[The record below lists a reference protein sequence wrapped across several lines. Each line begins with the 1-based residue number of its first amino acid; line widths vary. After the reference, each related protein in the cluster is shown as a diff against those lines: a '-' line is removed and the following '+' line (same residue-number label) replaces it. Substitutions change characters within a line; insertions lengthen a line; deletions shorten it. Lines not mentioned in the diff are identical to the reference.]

1 MALTSATTAAAT
13 AAAAAEPVRPARV
26 SGIDK
31 TERRRVELAESAL
44 KTLGELGYARTSLR
58 EIANN
63 SEFTHGVVHYYFRD
77 KIDLISYCVRYYK
90 TKCAQRYD
98 EVVETATSADQLAA
112 GFLGKMTQT
121 LVEETAMHRLWYD
134 LRAQSMFEEQL
145 RDDVAAIDQLLE
157 QMIWRILTRYADLT
171 GSTPTVD
178 APTAY
183 ALIDGLFEQAVVAYA
198 AAPEKSADLLTD
210 RVKQVLPKLV
220 TG

>member
-1 MALTSATTAAAT
+1 MVAVAS
-13 AAAAAEPVRPARV
+13 AAEEQPARV

-31 TERRRVELAESAL
+31 IERRRVALAESAL

-90 TKCAQRYD
+90 TKCARRYD
-98 EVVETATSADQLAA
+98 EVVETASSADELAA
-112 GFLGKMTQT
+112 GFLGRMTQT
-121 LVEETAMHRLWYD
+121 LVEETPMHKLWYD

-145 RDDVAAIDQLLE
+145 RADVEAIDKLLE
-157 QMIWRILTRYADLT
+157 EMIWRILTRYAELT
-171 GSTPTVD
+171 GATPAVD

-183 ALIDGLFEQAVVAYA
+183 ALVDGLFEQAVVGYA
-198 AAPEKSADLLTD
+198 ANPEKVPDLLAD
-210 RVKQVLPKLV
+210 RIKQVLPKLIAA
-220 TG
+220 

>member
-1 MALTSATTAAAT
+1 MVAVTSAS
-13 AAAAAEPVRPARV
+13 AAEQERPARV

-31 TERRRVELAESAL
+31 IERRRVALAESAL

-90 TKCAQRYD
+90 TKCARRYD
-98 EVVETATSADQLAA
+98 EVVETATSAEELAT

-121 LVEETAMHRLWYD
+121 LVEETPMHKLWYD

-145 RDDVAAIDQLLE
+145 RPDVEAIDKLLE
-157 QMIWRILTRYADLT
+157 EMIWRILSRYADLT
-171 GSTPTVD
+171 GTIPTVD

-183 ALIDGLFEQAVVAYA
+183 ALVDGLFEQAVVGYA
-198 AAPEKSADLLTD
+198 ANPDKTPALLTD
-210 RVKQVLPKLV
+210 RIMQVLPKLV
-220 TG
+220 AA

>member
-1 MALTSATTAAAT
+1 MTSAADVTPD
-13 AAAAAEPVRPARV
+13 ERPARI

-31 TERRRVELAESAL
+31 IERRRIALAESAL

-90 TKCAQRYD
+90 TKCARRYD
-98 EVVETATSADQLAA
+98 EVVETATSAEELAT

-121 LVEETAMHRLWYD
+121 LVEETPMHKLWYD

-145 RDDVAAIDQLLE
+145 REAVTYIDKTLE
-157 QMIWRILTRYADLT
+157 EMIWRVVTRYAELAGRPAT
-171 GSTPTVD
+171 LPPSM
-178 APTAY
+178 AY
-183 ALIDGLFEQAVVAYA
+183 GVLDGLFQQALLAFVSGHAEVLDALASQVRTVMPLMLA
-198 AAPEKSADLLTD
+198 AA
-210 RVKQVLPKLV
+210 
-220 TG
+220 

>member
-1 MALTSATTAAAT
+1 MSLTSAD
-13 AAAAAEPVRPARV
+13 AAEPARPARV

-31 TERRRVELAESAL
+31 IERRRIALAESAL

-77 KIDLISYCVRYYK
+77 KIDLISYCVRHYK

-98 EVVETATSADQLAA
+98 EVVETAESADELAV

-145 RDDVAAIDQLLE
+145 RADVTAIDELLE
-157 QMIWRILTRYADLT
+157 QMIWRILNRYADLAG
-171 GSTPTVD
+171 GSPTVD
-178 APTAY
+178 SPTAY
-183 ALIDGLFEQAVVAYA
+183 ALVDGLFEQAVVGYA
-198 AAPEKSADLLTD
+198 ADPEKVPDLLAG
-210 RVKQVLPKLV
+210 RVRQVLPKLIAA
-220 TG
+220 

>member
-1 MALTSATTAAAT
+1 MALTSADA
-13 AAAAAEPVRPARV
+13 PRPARV

-31 TERRRVELAESAL
+31 IERRRVALAESAL

-98 EVVETATSADQLAA
+98 EVVETATSADELAV

-121 LVEETAMHRLWYD
+121 LVEETPMHRLWYD

-157 QMIWRILTRYADLT
+157 QMIWRILTRYAELI
-171 GSTPTVD
+171 GGTPTVD

-183 ALIDGLFEQAVVAYA
+183 ALIDGLFEQAVVGYA
-198 AAPEKSADLLTD
+198 ADPDRVPDLLTD
-210 RVKQVLPKLV
+210 RVSQVLPKLIAA
-220 TG
+220 

>member
-1 MALTSATTAAAT
+1 VIAVAS
-13 AAAAAEPVRPARV
+13 AAEERPARV

-31 TERRRVELAESAL
+31 IERRRVALAESAL

-90 TKCAQRYD
+90 TKCARRYD
-98 EVVETATSADQLAA
+98 EVVETATSAEELAA

-121 LVEETAMHRLWYD
+121 LVEETPMHKLWYD

-145 RDDVAAIDQLLE
+145 RPDVEAIDQLLE
-157 QMIWRILTRYADLT
+157 EMIWRLLARYADLT
-171 GSTPTVD
+171 GTTPAVD

-183 ALIDGLFEQAVVAYA
+183 ALVDGLFEQAVVGYA
-198 AAPEKSADLLTD
+198 ANPEKVPDLLTG
-210 RVKQVLPKLV
+210 RIMQVLPKLV
-220 TG
+220 AP

>member
-1 MALTSATTAAAT
+1 MTAISANA
-13 AAAAAEPVRPARV
+13 PDPDRPARV

-31 TERRRVELAESAL
+31 IERRRIALAESAL

-98 EVVETATSADQLAA
+98 EVVETATSADELAV

-121 LVEETAMHRLWYD
+121 LVEETPMHRLWYD
-134 LRAQSMFEEQL
+134 LRAQSMFE
-145 RDDVAAIDQLLE
+145 D
-157 QMIWRILTRYADLT
+157 
-171 GSTPTVD
+171 
-178 APTAY
+178 
-183 ALIDGLFEQAVVAYA
+183 
-198 AAPEKSADLLTD
+198 
-210 RVKQVLPKLV
+210 
-220 TG
+220 

>member
-1 MALTSATTAAAT
+1 VVVAVTSAS
-13 AAAAAEPVRPARV
+13 AAEQERPARV

-31 TERRRVELAESAL
+31 IERRRVALAESAL

-90 TKCAQRYD
+90 TKCARRYD
-98 EVVETATSADQLAA
+98 EVVETATSGEELVT
-112 GFLGKMTQT
+112 GFLAKMTQT
-121 LVEETAMHRLWYD
+121 LVEETPMHKLWYD

-145 RDDVAAIDQLLE
+145 RPDVEAIDKLLE
-157 QMIWRILTRYADLT
+157 EMIWRILGRYADLT
-171 GSTPTVD
+171 ATTPTVD

-183 ALIDGLFEQAVVAYA
+183 ALVDGLFEQAVVGYA
-198 AAPEKSADLLTD
+198 ANPDKTPDLLTD
-210 RVKQVLPKLV
+210 RLLQVLPKLV
-220 TG
+220 GTV

>member
-1 MALTSATTAAAT
+1 MAISLTSDAAGSG
-13 AAAAAEPVRPARV
+13 PGSVRPARV

-31 TERRRVELAESAL
+31 IERRRVALAESAL

-77 KIDLISYCVRYYK
+77 KIDLISYCVRHYK

-98 EVVETATSADQLAA
+98 EVVETAASADDLAV

-121 LVEETAMHRLWYD
+121 LVEETPMHRLWYD
-134 LRAQSMFEEQL
+134 LRAQSMFEDQL

-157 QMIWRILTRYADLT
+157 QMIWRILTRYADLVG
-171 GSTPTVD
+171 GSPTVD

-183 ALIDGLFEQAVVAYA
+183 ALIDGLFEQAVVNYA
-198 AAPEKSADLLTD
+198 ADPDGVPDQLAD
-210 RVKQVLPKLV
+210 RVSQVLPKLIAA
-220 TG
+220 

>member
-1 MALTSATTAAAT
+1 VVRVASAT
-13 AAAAAEPVRPARV
+13 AAEPDRPARV

-31 TERRRVELAESAL
+31 IERRRIALAESAL

-90 TKCAQRYD
+90 TKCARRYD
-98 EVVETATSADQLAA
+98 EVVETATSGDELAA

-121 LVEETAMHRLWYD
+121 LLEETPMHKLWYD
-134 LRAQSMFEEQL
+134 LRAQSMFEDQL
-145 RDDVAAIDQLLE
+145 RADVEAIDQLLE
-157 QMIWRILTRYADLT
+157 EMIWRILTRYAELT

-183 ALIDGLFEQAVVAYA
+183 ALLDGLFEQAVVGYA
-198 AAPEKSADLLTD
+198 ANPDKVADLLTD
-210 RVKQVLPKLV
+210 RIRQVLPKLV
-220 TG
+220 AA

>member
-1 MALTSATTAAAT
+1 MS
-13 AAAAAEPVRPARV
+13 AAEERPARV

-31 TERRRVELAESAL
+31 IERRRVALAESAL

-90 TKCAQRYD
+90 TKCARRYD
-98 EVVETATSADQLAA
+98 EVVETATSAEELAT

-121 LVEETAMHRLWYD
+121 LVEETPMHKLWYD

-145 RDDVAAIDQLLE
+145 RPDVEAIDKLLE
-157 QMIWRILTRYADLT
+157 EMIWRILSRYADLT
-171 GSTPTVD
+171 GTIPTVD

-183 ALIDGLFEQAVVAYA
+183 ALVDGLFEQAVVGYA
-198 AAPEKSADLLTD
+198 ANPDKAPALLCD
-210 RVKQVLPKLV
+210 RIMQVLPKLV
-220 TG
+220 AA

>member
-1 MALTSATTAAAT
+1 MAVTSAS
-13 AAAAAEPVRPARV
+13 AAEEERPARV

-31 TERRRVELAESAL
+31 IERRRVALAESAL

-90 TKCAQRYD
+90 TKCARRYD
-98 EVVETATSADQLAA
+98 EVVETATSGEELVT
-112 GFLGKMTQT
+112 GFLAKMTQT
-121 LVEETAMHRLWYD
+121 LVDETPMHKLWYD

-145 RDDVAAIDQLLE
+145 RPDVEAIDKLLE
-157 QMIWRILTRYADLT
+157 EMIWRILGRYAELT
-171 GSTPTVD
+171 ASTPTVD

-183 ALIDGLFEQAVVAYA
+183 ALVDGLFEQAVVGYA
-198 AAPEKSADLLTD
+198 ANPDKTPDLLTD
-210 RVKQVLPKLV
+210 RLLQVLPKLV
-220 TG
+220 AP

>member
-1 MALTSATTAAAT
+1 MSLTSDAAGP
-13 AAAAAEPVRPARV
+13 ESDPVEVRPARV

-31 TERRRVELAESAL
+31 IERRRIALAESAL

-98 EVVETATSADQLAA
+98 EVVETAASADELAV

-121 LVEETAMHRLWYD
+121 LVEETPMHRLWYD
-134 LRAQSMFEEQL
+134 LRAQSMFEDQL

-157 QMIWRILTRYADLT
+157 QMIWRILTRYADLGG
-171 GSTPTVD
+171 GSPTVD
-178 APTAY
+178 PPTAY
-183 ALIDGLFEQAVVAYA
+183 ALIDGLFEQAVVGYA
-198 AAPEKSADLLTD
+198 ADPDGIPDLLAD
-210 RVKQVLPKLV
+210 RVSQVLPKLIAA
-220 TG
+220 

>member
-1 MALTSATTAAAT
+1 MASASADPV
-13 AAAAAEPVRPARV
+13 EPVRPARV
-26 SGIDK
+26 TGIDK
-31 TERRRVELAESAL
+31 IERRRVALAESAL

-98 EVVETATSADQLAA
+98 EVVETAASADELAV
-112 GFLGKMTQT
+112 GFLAKLTQT
-121 LVEETAMHRLWYD
+121 LVEETPMHRLWYD

-145 RDDVAAIDQLLE
+145 RDDVTAIDQLLE
-157 QMIWRILTRYADLT
+157 QMIWRILTRYADLVD
-171 GSTPTVD
+171 GTPTVD

-183 ALIDGLFEQAVVAYA
+183 ALIDGLFEQAVVGYA
-198 AAPEKSADLLTD
+198 AAPDQVPTQLTD
-210 RVKQVLPKLV
+210 RVSQILPKLI
-220 TG
+220 TT

>member
-1 MALTSATTAAAT
+1 MSLTSAK
-13 AAAAAEPVRPARV
+13 AAEPARPARV

-31 TERRRVELAESAL
+31 VERRRVALAESAL

-77 KIDLISYCVRYYK
+77 KIDLISYCVRHYK

-98 EVVETATSADQLAA
+98 EVVETAGSADELAV

-121 LVEETAMHRLWYD
+121 LVEETPMHRLWYD

-145 RDDVAAIDQLLE
+145 RAEVTAIDQLLE
-157 QMIWRILTRYADLT
+157 QMIWRILTRYADLA
-171 GSTPTVD
+171 GGTPTVD
-178 APTAY
+178 SPTAY
-183 ALIDGLFEQAVVAYA
+183 ALVDGLFEQAVVGYT
-198 AAPEKSADLLTD
+198 ADPDNVPNLLAD
-210 RVKQVLPKLV
+210 RVRQILPKLV
-220 TG
+220 AA

>member
-1 MALTSATTAAAT
+1 VVVAVTSAS
-13 AAAAAEPVRPARV
+13 AAEQERPARV

-31 TERRRVELAESAL
+31 IERRRVALAESAL

-90 TKCAQRYD
+90 TKCARRYD
-98 EVVETATSADQLAA
+98 EVVETATSGEELVT
-112 GFLGKMTQT
+112 GFLAKMTQT
-121 LVEETAMHRLWYD
+121 LVDETPMHKLWYD

-145 RDDVAAIDQLLE
+145 RPDVEAIDKLLE
-157 QMIWRILTRYADLT
+157 EMIWRILGRYAELT
-171 GSTPTVD
+171 ATTPTVD

-183 ALIDGLFEQAVVAYA
+183 ALVDGLFEQAVVGYA
-198 AAPEKSADLLTD
+198 ANPDKTPDLLTD
-210 RVKQVLPKLV
+210 RLLQVLPKLV
-220 TG
+220 GAV

>member
-1 MALTSATTAAAT
+1 MALTSAEAAD
-13 AAAAAEPVRPARV
+13 PDRPARV
-26 SGIDK
+26 SGLDK
-31 TERRRVELAESAL
+31 VERRRVALAESAL

-77 KIDLISYCVRYYK
+77 KIDLISYCVRHYK

-98 EVVETATSADQLAA
+98 EVVETATSADELAV

-121 LVEETAMHRLWYD
+121 LVEETPMHRLWYD

-157 QMIWRILTRYADLT
+157 QMIWRILTRYADLI
-171 GSTPTVD
+171 GGTPTVD
-178 APTAY
+178 SPTAY
-183 ALIDGLFEQAVVAYA
+183 AMIDGLFEQAVVGYA
-198 AAPEKSADLLTD
+198 ADPEKVADLLTD
-210 RVKQVLPKLV
+210 RVQQVLPKLV
-220 TG
+220 AA

>member
-1 MALTSATTAAAT
+1 MTSAQ
-13 AAAAAEPVRPARV
+13 AAEPDRPARV

-31 TERRRVELAESAL
+31 IERRRVALAESAL

-98 EVVETATSADQLAA
+98 EVVDTAASADELAT
-112 GFLGKMTQT
+112 GFLAKMTQT
-121 LVEETAMHRLWYD
+121 LVEETPMHRLWYD

-145 RDDVAAIDQLLE
+145 RDDVTAIDELLE
-157 QMIWRILTRYADLT
+157 QMIWRILTRYADLVD
-171 GSTPTVD
+171 GTPTVD

-183 ALIDGLFEQAVVAYA
+183 ALIDGLFEQAVVGYA
-198 AAPEKSADLLTD
+198 ADPDEVPTQLTD
-210 RVKQVLPKLV
+210 RVSQILPKLIA
-220 TG
+220 T

>member
-1 MALTSATTAAAT
+1 MAVTSAN
-13 AAAAAEPVRPARV
+13 AAEQERPARV

-31 TERRRVELAESAL
+31 IERRRVALAESAL

-90 TKCAQRYD
+90 TKCARRYD
-98 EVVETATSADQLAA
+98 EVVETATSGEELVT
-112 GFLGKMTQT
+112 GFLAKMTQT
-121 LVEETAMHRLWYD
+121 LVDETPMHKLWYD

-145 RDDVAAIDQLLE
+145 RPDVEAIDKLLE
-157 QMIWRILTRYADLT
+157 EMIWRILGRYADLT
-171 GSTPTVD
+171 ATTPTVD

-183 ALIDGLFEQAVVAYA
+183 ALIDGLFEQAVVGYA
-198 AAPEKSADLLTD
+198 ANPDKTPDLLTD
-210 RVKQVLPKLV
+210 RLLQVLPKLV
-220 TG
+220 AA

>member
-1 MALTSATTAAAT
+1 MSSAADLTSP
-13 AAAAAEPVRPARV
+13 ERPARI

-31 TERRRVELAESAL
+31 VERRRIALAESAL

-98 EVVETATSADQLAA
+98 EVVETATTADELGV
-112 GFLGKMTQT
+112 GFLAKMTQT
-121 LVEETAMHRLWYD
+121 LVEETPMHRLWYD

-145 RDDVAAIDQLLE
+145 RADVVAIDQLLE
-157 QMIWRILTRYADLT
+157 AMIWRILSRYAELV
-171 GSTPTVD
+171 GGEPAVD

-183 ALIDGLFEQAVVAYA
+183 ALVDGLFEQAVVGYA
-198 AAPEKSADLLTD
+198 DDPAGVAERLAG
-210 RVKQVLPKLV
+210 RVQRVLPKLITV
-220 TG
+220 A

>member
-1 MALTSATTAAAT
+1 VASAS
-13 AAAAAEPVRPARV
+13 AAEDRPARV

-31 TERRRVELAESAL
+31 IERRRVALAESAL

-90 TKCAQRYD
+90 TKCARRYD
-98 EVVETATSADQLAA
+98 EVVETATTAEELAG

-121 LVEETAMHRLWYD
+121 LVEETPMHKLWYD

-145 RDDVAAIDQLLE
+145 RPDVESIDKLLE
-157 QMIWRILTRYADLT
+157 EMIWRILTRYADLT
-171 GSTPTVD
+171 QSTPTVD

-183 ALIDGLFEQAVVAYA
+183 ALVDGLFEQAVVGYA
-198 AAPEKSADLLTD
+198 ANPEKVPDLLAD
-210 RVKQVLPKLV
+210 RILQVLPRLV
-220 TG
+220 AA

>member
-1 MALTSATTAAAT
+1 VAS
-13 AAAAAEPVRPARV
+13 AAEEQPARV

-31 TERRRVELAESAL
+31 IERRRVALAESAL

-90 TKCAQRYD
+90 TKCARRYD
-98 EVVETATSADQLAA
+98 EVVETASSAEELAT
-112 GFLGKMTQT
+112 GFLGRMTQT
-121 LVEETAMHRLWYD
+121 LVEETPMHKLWYD

-145 RDDVAAIDQLLE
+145 RPDVAEIDKLLE
-157 QMIWRILTRYADLT
+157 EMIWRILARYAELSGT
-171 GSTPTVD
+171 SPSVD

-183 ALIDGLFEQAVVAYA
+183 ALLDGLFEQAVVGYA
-198 AAPEKSADLLTD
+198 ASPDKAADLLAD
-210 RVKQVLPKLV
+210 RIKQVLPKLV
-220 TG
+220 AA

>member
-1 MALTSATTAAAT
+1 VVVAVTSAS
-13 AAAAAEPVRPARV
+13 AAEQERPARV

-31 TERRRVELAESAL
+31 IERRRVALAESAL

-90 TKCAQRYD
+90 TKCARRYD
-98 EVVETATSADQLAA
+98 EVVETATSGEELVT
-112 GFLGKMTQT
+112 GFLAKMTQT
-121 LVEETAMHRLWYD
+121 LVDETPMHKLWYD

-145 RDDVAAIDQLLE
+145 RPDVEAIDKLLE
-157 QMIWRILTRYADLT
+157 EMIWRILGRYADLT
-171 GSTPTVD
+171 ATTPTVD

-183 ALIDGLFEQAVVAYA
+183 ALVDGLFEQAVVGYA
-198 AAPEKSADLLTD
+198 ANPDKTPDLLTD
-210 RVKQVLPKLV
+210 RLLQVLPKLV
-220 TG
+220 GAV

>member
-1 MALTSATTAAAT
+1 MASTAA
-13 AAAAAEPVRPARV
+13 ERPARV

-31 TERRRVELAESAL
+31 IERRRVALAESAL

-90 TKCAQRYD
+90 TKCARRYD
-98 EVVETATSADQLAA
+98 EVVETATSADELAT

-121 LVEETAMHRLWYD
+121 LVEETPMHKLWYD

-145 RDDVAAIDQLLE
+145 RPDVEEIDKLLE
-157 QMIWRILTRYADLT
+157 QMIWRILSRYADLT
-171 GSTPTVD
+171 GASPSVD

-183 ALIDGLFEQAVVAYA
+183 ALVDGLFEQAVVGYA
-198 AAPEKSADLLTD
+198 ANPDKTPALLTD
-210 RVKQVLPKLV
+210 RIMQVLPKLV
-220 TG
+220 TA

>member
-1 MALTSATTAAAT
+1 MAT
-13 AAAAAEPVRPARV
+13 AESERPARV

-31 TERRRVELAESAL
+31 IERRRIALAESAL

-90 TKCAQRYD
+90 TKCARRYD
-98 EVVETATSADQLAA
+98 EVVETAGSGDELVT
-112 GFLGKMTQT
+112 GFLAKMIQT
-121 LVEETAMHRLWYD
+121 LVEETPMHKLWYD

-145 RDDVAAIDQLLE
+145 RPDVEAIDQLLE
-157 QMIWRILTRYADLT
+157 EMIWRILSRYADLT
-171 GSTPTVD
+171 GTAPTVD

-183 ALIDGLFEQAVVAYA
+183 ALVDGLFEQAVVGYA
-198 AAPEKSADLLTD
+198 ANPDKTPDLLTD
-210 RVKQVLPKLV
+210 RLLQVLPKLV
-220 TG
+220 AA